1 MGRPICGVPFLSPQL
16 IGAEG
21 CWVTEKAERYWNLM
35 LRYYDFAER
44 AELPFLVDS
53 YRKVAGRYRAMAKE
67 AFDLADVEKTDG
79 GAAVD
84 QNKPLSLF
92 GS

>member
-1 MGRPICGVPFLSPQL
+1 MLDC
-16 IGAEG
+16 
-21 CWVTEKAERYWNLM
+21 TDKAERYWNSM
-35 LRYYDFAER
+35 LRYYDLAAR

-53 YRKVAGRYRAMAKE
+53 YRKVAARYRAMAKE
-67 AFDLADVEKTDG
+67 AFDLADAKTDG

-84 QNKPLSLF
+84 QNKPLGLF